1 MFDIDRF
8 IADCRAAVSLDPTHK
23 SAREIV
29 ARAVFEP
36 AAVIAGLGEPA
47 RAEVQSLHNSPEL
60 TILNVVWGPGMTIM
74 PHNHLMWAVI
84 GIYTGREDNIFWR
97 RIANPAKF
105 QIEAAGGEA
114 LGTGDV
120 TILGHDI
127 VHSVV
132 NPLGKISAAIHVYLG
147 NFLEIERS
155 MWDAETLVEE
165 PYDMKKVVQGMALQK
180 RDQPAKAA
188 L

>member
-1 MFDIDRF
+1 MFDLDQF
-8 IADCRAAVSLDPTHK
+8 IADLRASLPEK
-23 SAREIV
+23 SRQPMKEV
-29 ARAVFEP
+29 MARAVSDP
-36 AAVIAGLGEPA
+36 SALMRAIGEP
-47 RAEVQSLHNSPEL
+47 EKPGVQVLHKSPEI
-60 TILNVVWGPGMTIM
+60 TVLNLLWAPRQIALPHDHRM
-74 PHNHLMWAVI
+74 PAVI
-84 GIYTGREDNIFWR
+84 GMYTGREDNIFWR
-97 RIANPAKF
+97 RVAHPAKF

-155 MWDAETLVEE
+155 MWDAETLIEE
-165 PYDMKKVVQGMALQK
+165 PYDMNKVVQGMALQK